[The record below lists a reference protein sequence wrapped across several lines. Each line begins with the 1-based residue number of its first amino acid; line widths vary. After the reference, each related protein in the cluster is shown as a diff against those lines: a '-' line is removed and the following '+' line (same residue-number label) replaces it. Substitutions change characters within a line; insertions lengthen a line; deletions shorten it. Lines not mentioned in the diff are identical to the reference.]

1 MQCRYNCVAALEVHV
16 KQIILLVVC
25 GSIFVANAYASDEQ
39 AQDAPTPSTQTDQ
52 ETQSS
57 LGLPENLDA
66 WSSRSQLWNQLVQT
80 AAMAAEL
87 QQELA
92 ASRAATAVLQRELD
106 ELRQFILDHEEFG
119 EDFEEYDRIRAI
131 AELEEKRRAAR
142 ERRTKLDAD
151 RAKRKQLLQERN
163 TREEQERLQEMK
175 SEHYARA
182 GFSSIGSDVYL
193 GRSAYFYAPRDE
205 TQNPLIY
212 TPGNTVS
219 NTSGTGEIDYANMT
233 ISGSVLNAST
243 GNRNIGV
250 AITFFDEYG
259 NQVGAE
265 IVQIEN
271 ARPNVPYPFTSQL
284 QMALN
289 RPFASSSSYV
299 LFSDASP

>member
-1 MQCRYNCVAALEVHV
+1 M
-16 KQIILLVVC
+16 KQLILLVVC
-25 GSIFVANAYASDEQ
+25 GSILVTYAHAVDEHTPPVQ
-39 AQDAPTPSTQTDQ
+39 TPSN
-52 ETQSS
+52 ETSQNPSS
-57 LGLPENLDA
+57 NLGLPDNLDA

-92 ASRAATAVLQRELD
+92 ASRAANAVLQRELG

-142 ERRTKLDAD
+142 ERRTKLDSE
-151 RAKRKQLLQERN
+151 RAQRKLLLEQRN
-163 TREEQERLQEMK
+163 TKEEQERLQKMK

-205 TQNPLIY
+205 TESPITY
-212 TPGNTVS
+212 TPGSGVS
-219 NTSGTGEIDYANMT
+219 NINGASEIDYANMT

-243 GNRNIGV
+243 ANRNIGV

-265 IVQIEN
+265 IIQIDN
-271 ARPNVPYPFTSQL
+271 ARPNIPYPFTSKL

-299 LFSDASP
+299 LFADANP